1 MNTRSFGF
9 LLMFVMLFSSMG
21 FSQVISESAKRKVTV
36 GVDLFTDIWQNKP
49 DDMYIRTI
57 NQGANV
63 FAMYNFQL
71 ANGPST
77 FGVGLGISNHNLYSH
92 SRIDNIKGD
101 TIVFTPIP
109 DDLSYK
115 RTKINLTYLD
125 IPMELK
131 IRFKNEMKMGVGF
144 KIGYLM
150 NSKEKYVGDMST
162 AQPNRVTIKQKSI
175 SQLETYTYGFTLRFG
190 YKSVNLF
197 GYYQISQIFKR
208 DRGPELYPISVGIT
222 LTPF

>member
-1 MNTRSFGF
+1 MNTRSFG
-9 LLMFVMLFSSMG
+9 LLLIFVLLFGSMG

-36 GVDLFTDIWQNKP
+36 GVDVFTDIWQNKP

-63 FAMYNFQL
+63 FAMYNFQI
-71 ANGPST
+71 ADGPST

-92 SRIDNIKGD
+92 SRIDNIKAD
-101 TIVFTPIP
+101 TIVFTPIS

-125 IPMELK
+125 IPFELK
-131 IRFKNEMKMGVGF
+131 LRFKNEMKMGVGF
-144 KIGYLM
+144 KIGYLLT
-150 NSKEKYVGDMST
+150 SKEKYIGDT
-162 AQPNRVTIKQKSI
+162 PEQATRVTIKTKSI
-175 SQLETYTYGFTLRFG
+175 SEMQTYAYGFTLRFG

-197 GYYQISQIFKR
+197 GYYQISQIFNKE
-208 DRGPELYPISVGIT
+208 RGPELYPISVGIT

>member
-9 LLMFVMLFSSMG
+9 LLLFVMLFGSLG
-21 FSQVISESAKRKVTV
+21 YAQVISESAKRKVTV
-36 GVDLFTDIWQNKP
+36 GVDVFTDIWQNKP

-92 SRIDNIKGD
+92 SRIDNIKAD

-109 DDLSYK
+109 DDLAYR

-125 IPMELK
+125 IPFELK
-131 IRFKNEMKMGVGF
+131 LRFKNEMKLGVGF
-144 KIGYLM
+144 KIGYLIT
-150 NSKEKYVGDMST
+150 SKEKYIGDT
-162 AQPNRVTIKQKSI
+162 PEQATRVTIKTKNI
-175 SQLETYTYGFTLRFG
+175 SELQSYAYGFTLRFG

-197 GYYQISQIFKR
+197 GYYQISQIFNN

>member
-36 GVDLFTDIWQNKP
+36 GVDVFTDIWQNKP
-49 DDMYIRTI
+49 DNMYIRTI

-71 ANGPST
+71 ANGPSN
-77 FGVGLGISNHNLYSH
+77 FGIGLGISNHNLYSD
-92 SRIDNIKGD
+92 SRIDNIKAD

-109 DDLSYK
+109 DELAPK
-115 RTKINLTYLD
+115 RTKINLTYID

-131 IRFKNEMKMGVGF
+131 IRFKNEMKLGVGF
-144 KIGYLM
+144 KIGYLI
-150 NSKEKYVGDMST
+150 NSKEKYIGDMST
-162 AQPNRVTIKQKSI
+162 AQQNRVTIKQKSI
-175 SQLETYTYGFTLRFG
+175 SELQTYSYGFTLRFG

-197 GYYQISQIFKR
+197 GYYQISQIFNR

>member
-9 LLMFVMLFSSMG
+9 LLLFVMLFGSLG
-21 FSQVISESAKRKVTV
+21 YAQVISESAKRKVTV
-36 GVDLFTDIWQNKP
+36 GVDVFTDIWQNKP

-92 SRIDNIKGD
+92 SRIDNIKAD

-109 DDLSYK
+109 DDLAYR

-125 IPMELK
+125 IPFELK
-131 IRFKNEMKMGVGF
+131 LRFKNQMKLGVGF
-144 KIGYLM
+144 KIGYLIT
-150 NSKEKYVGDMST
+150 SKEKYIGDT
-162 AQPNRVTIKQKSI
+162 PEQATRVTIKTKNI
-175 SQLETYTYGFTLRFG
+175 SELQSYAYGFTLRFG

-197 GYYQISQIFKR
+197 GYYQISQIFNN

>member
-1 MNTRSFGF
+1 MNTRSFG
-9 LLMFVMLFSSMG
+9 LLLIFVLLFGSMG

-36 GVDLFTDIWQNKP
+36 GVDVYTDIWQNKP

-63 FAMYNFQL
+63 FAMYNFQI
-71 ANGPST
+71 ADGPST

-92 SRIDNIKGD
+92 SRIDNIKAD
-101 TIVFTPIP
+101 TIVFTPIS

-125 IPMELK
+125 IPFELK
-131 IRFKNEMKMGVGF
+131 LRFKNEMKMGVGF
-144 KIGYLM
+144 KIGYLLT
-150 NSKEKYVGDMST
+150 SKEKYIGDT
-162 AQPNRVTIKQKSI
+162 PEQATRVTIKTKSI
-175 SQLETYTYGFTLRFG
+175 SQMQTYAYGFTLRFG

-197 GYYQISQIFKR
+197 GYYQISQIFNKE
-208 DRGPELYPISVGIT
+208 RGPELYPISVGIT